1 MLASAC
7 IMNVHNYSFPS
18 ILNSARASYSRR
30 HRLTEANTQLMSVSR
45 ICLTVSDIYSDKR
58 ERHIETYAAD
68 IKGDLQFDRFG
79 IS

>member
-1 MLASAC
+1 
-7 IMNVHNYSFPS
+7 MNLSGTMKVFGTAINDEFGYVEETG
-18 ILNSARASYSRR
+18 IL
-30 HRLTEANTQLMSVSR
+30 V
-45 ICLTVSDIYSDKR
+45 TVSDIYSDKR

>member
-30 HRLTEANTQLMSVSR
+30 QGLTYANTRFMGVSR
-45 ICLTVSDIYSDKR
+45 ICVKVSDIRSNVC
-58 ERHIETYAAD
+58 
-68 IKGDLQFDRFG
+68 L
-79 IS
+79 S